1 MNTLLIV
8 IPILFIRYGLL
19 SILNRESLKRAGFFA
34 PLKGREKVAFWV
46 YQITTIF
53 IVLKLLFLRIRTD
66 SDWFYIG
73 LITYSLGLILY
84 IVSIVNYAMPKM
96 NGINVNGLYR
106 ISRNPM
112 YIAYF
117 IYFVGCTLLTHS
129 WILLALLLVFQ
140 VSAHWIILSEERWCI
155 MKFGDEYIKY
165 MNKVRR
171 YI

>member
-1 MNTLLIV
+1 MNAFLIV
-8 IPILFIRYGLL
+8 IPILLTRYGLL
-19 SILNRESLKRAGFFA
+19 SILNGEALKRAGFFA
-34 PLKGREKVAFWV
+34 PLIGREKVAFWV
-46 YQITTIF
+46 YQITTIL
-53 IVLKLLFLRIRTD
+53 IILKLLFLKIRTD

-73 LITYSLGLILY
+73 MVIYSLGLVLY
-84 IVSIVNYAMPKM
+84 MVSIVNYAKPKM
-96 NGINVNGLYR
+96 NGINLNGLYR

-117 IYFVGCTLLTHS
+117 IYFFGCVLLTHS
-129 WILLALLLVFQ
+129 WILLALLIVFQ

-155 MKFGDEYIKY
+155 RKFGEEYIKY

>member
-1 MNTLLIV
+1 MNAFLTV
-8 IPILFIRYGLL
+8 IPIILIRYGLL
-19 SILNRESLKRAGFFA
+19 SVINKEALYRAGFFA
-34 PLKGREKVAFWV
+34 PLLGKEKAAFWV
-46 YQITTIF
+46 YQITTALI
-53 IVLKLLFLRIRTD
+53 LLYLFLLKIRTD

-73 LITYSLGLILY
+73 LIIYSLGIVLY
-84 IVSIVNYAMPKM
+84 AVSIVNYAKPKM

-117 IYFVGCTLLTHS
+117 IYFLGCVLLTHS
-129 WILLALLLVFQ
+129 WTLLMLLIIFQ
-140 VSAHWIILSEERWCI
+140 ISTHWIIISEERWCI
-155 MKFGDEYIKY
+155 KKFGEEYIRY